1 MRRDDQKSAVR
12 VVQFVKAREVQ
23 PEQGKKPASFCYAM
37 GDLPDAQEDAA
48 VAGTNGSSKRP
59 APEVEQNSAKVPRS
73 EEADEKSEVE
83 KLLEAKKRALMEAKR
98 AALAKLDPE
107 DIRKLFTRVHQLEIR
122 QVAGK
127 RDVEAGHQGGPVE
140 SMKSR
145 RAKQV
150 SGGLRSSLGTLEA
163 VNMEDSVQDAL
174 LEALSKNSLE
184 QNVQELALQCRE
196 LDKTCL
202 KHAELLEGLEAR
214 IKPLEFAKDET
225 NNFKTGQSKLTIHTD
240 RLKNI
245 SQVLDRQGQVL
256 ELHGVSGEADS
267 LSQRQD
273 KAEEACNNAMRSSTA
288 ARQEVEGVV
297 SRVDEGWLVDE
308 VQKWP
313 SLDWGAIAAHVH
325 GADTS
330 EAQIYEPD
338 VSHEGSPGGNERI
351 NTGLSVSKAGFS
363 SGDIVQCLD
372 DMQDLLRWRSQAR
385 DEMDR
390 CPALWRRVEKP
401 MADRL
406 EAFDVLERRTED
418 LAQHL
423 EALGSPVGP
432 LIQQLLDEAQPP
444 GHISSPNFA
453 GAAST
458 GFAKVPPR
466 RPYSAGAIQGDAPS
480 QLQQLR
486 EKILQAVPAL
496 PPELQKQLEAANKS
510 AASNGVFPCRPPAA
524 GAAFAICRPG
534 SRSGPAMRRPAKGEG
549 REEAGETTENAEQEM
564 RLRAVEGVAD
574 VSIVDFL
581 RKQTEEGRGKAL
593 SEAGKRPGLVCSA
606 PPVYVQRE
614 PKKEL
619 AAAGDAGAIVALAGP
634 GPAPKV
640 IPGVPTARPAS
651 KASGHWAW
659 GGSDGGVAFVPP
671 KRPPLNAVQ
680 AQAGAA
686 AATLLV
692 RAQPWPPCPL
702 RGCLPFQ
709 CPQSDLDILEVSGL
723 WDREP
728 ATR

>member
-1 MRRDDQKSAVR
+1 MALLPVDMQG
-12 VVQFVKAREVQ
+12 VVQ
-23 PEQGKKPASFCYAM
+23 
-37 GDLPDAQEDAA
+37 
-48 VAGTNGSSKRP
+48 
-59 APEVEQNSAKVPRS
+59 
-73 EEADEKSEVE
+73 
-83 KLLEAKKRALMEAKR
+83 
-98 AALAKLDPE
+98 

-127 RDVEAGHQGGPVE
+127 RDVETKLHKVE
-140 SMKSR
+140 QRQDEELAS
-145 RAKQV
+145 
-150 SGGLRSSLGTLEA
+150 LRSSTTALERK
-163 VNMEDSVQDAL
+163 DSVQDAL

-225 NNFKTGQSKLTIHTD
+225 NNFKTAIYERLDQMTSSLSGKDVVEGQAALIKACEKKLTIHTD

-297 SRVDEGWLVDE
+297 SRVDEGLLRMEAEISDTKE
-308 VQKWP
+308 DMSNEFKDL
-313 SLDWGAIAAHVH
+313 SKRLEIMEEGFAHV
-325 GADTS
+325 ADQLQR
-330 EAQIYEPD
+330 AQIYEPD

-390 CPALWRRVEKP
+390 LHRLGRIME
-401 MADRL
+401 DRL

-423 EALGSPVGP
+423 EGKGPMPRDPSPPRGARSRSSSPGWRAVRAGEHPDLTLTGKGSSPA
-432 LIQQLLDEAQPP
+432 AQPP

-453 GAAST
+453 GT

-534 SRSGPAMRRPAKGEG
+534 SRSGPAMRRP
-549 REEAGETTENAEQEM
+549 
-564 RLRAVEGVAD
+564 
-574 VSIVDFL
+574 VS
-581 RKQTEEGRGKAL
+581 
-593 SEAGKRPGLVCSA
+593 
-606 PPVYVQRE
+606 
-614 PKKEL
+614 
-619 AAAGDAGAIVALAGP
+619 
-634 GPAPKV
+634 
-640 IPGVPTARPAS
+640 AR
-651 KASGHWAW
+651 
-659 GGSDGGVAFVPP
+659 
-671 KRPPLNAVQ
+671 
-680 AQAGAA
+680 
-686 AATLLV
+686 
-692 RAQPWPPCPL
+692 
-702 RGCLPFQ
+702 
-709 CPQSDLDILEVSGL
+709 
-723 WDREP
+723 
-728 ATR
+728 